1 MGNCMNWRGNDTVVF
16 ITDIKADDIGAFMVV
31 YMWATRVRIK
41 NFHVVVV
48 NIQKREAATEMLR
61 NIEFN
66 TRKELAANH
75 KLLEC
80 DLPKVT
86 FTLPDGEASKSPKRH
101 EHLYDTV
108 DIEKRYNGEV
118 APVISFED
126 LMERLKDAKYMTHV
140 YAPSKTLGNLINGG
154 NYTFV
159 GTGYNT
165 KGLKTADVA
174 EWPGLH
180 CMNNCS
186 EYIYSTLQ
194 PKIEGQ
200 TEDKYEEG
208 GRFDFDDIEL
218 WGAFGNILPEIDEI
232 KQAAVGDSIGFIADQ
247 IASASEKTGIKW
259 EGCAIVPL
267 MQAVRLSDAPADLE
281 ECSKLVKKV
290 HEMYTHPN
298 AGRATTYLGRII
310 AQLDFNGLYG
320 PKSNGIQIELT
331 DAQHAALWLA
341 GNASVDTV
349 IYDHEDGYIAYRE
362 PEEGEKTVTVPHDI
376 SLKSMRNTLISVL
389 CWWQM
394 SIDTSSMPPPAK
406 KLRINTSA
414 ETTIS
419 APATV

>member
-1 MGNCMNWRGNDTVVF
+1 MGNCMTNRANDTVVF

-31 YMWATRVRIK
+31 YMWATRVRVK

-66 TRKELAANH
+66 TRKELAATH
-75 KLLEC
+75 KLLAC

-86 FTLPDGEASKSPKRH
+86 FTLPDGEASKSLKRH

-108 DIEKRYNGEV
+108 DIEKRYIGEV

-126 LMERLKDAKYMTHV
+126 LTERLKDAEYMTHV
-140 YAPSKTLGNLINGG
+140 YAPSKTLDNLIKGG
-154 NYTFV
+154 NCTFV

-165 KGLKTADVA
+165 KGLKTADIA

-218 WGAFGNILPEIDEI
+218 WGAFRNILPEIDEI
-232 KQAAVGDSIGFIADQ
+232 KQAAVGDSIAFIADQ

-267 MQAVRLSDAPADLE
+267 IQAVRINAPADLE
-281 ECSKLVKKV
+281 ECTNLVKKV
-290 HEMYTHPN
+290 HEMYTHPK
-298 AGRATTYLGRII
+298 AGRATTYLGRVI

-349 IYDHEDGYIAYRE
+349 IYDHEDGYIAYCE
-362 PEEGEKTVTVPHDI
+362 PGEGEKTVTVPRDI

-389 CWWQM
+389 NWWQV
-394 SIDTSSMPPPAK
+394 SLETSMPPPAK
-406 KLRINTSA
+406 KLCIDTSA
-414 ETTIS
+414 EATT
-419 APATV
+419 APPATV